1 MLIVSK
7 FRINSMLK
15 CDIYVTSGFENKAM
29 RSVCIDDTALSS
41 NVRDLKGNR
50 EELMKDDPK
59 RLIKMPSQDSSW
71 RTCSLDSSST
81 EGIIESAFMRGRGT
95 ADNKDSFDS
104 ILLSVRSKTIKFS
117 KRGSISLANINAR
130 IERLPN
136 NRYNRKLLVRTG
148 LGNTFDS
155 MDMAM
160 VAFILPAVIALW
172 SLSSQQAGVLG
183 SSVLIGYFF
192 RSLLCWIFWG

>member
-1 MLIVSK
+1 
-7 FRINSMLK
+7 
-15 CDIYVTSGFENKAM
+15 
-29 RSVCIDDTALSS
+29 VC
-41 NVRDLKGNR
+41 V
-50 EELMKDDPK
+50 
-59 RLIKMPSQDSSW
+59 
-71 RTCSLDSSST
+71 
-81 EGIIESAFMRGRGT
+81 
-95 ADNKDSFDS
+95 
-104 ILLSVRSKTIKFS
+104 
-117 KRGSISLANINAR
+117 LANINAR

-160 VAFILPAVIALW
+160 VAFILPSVIALW

-192 RSLLCWIFWG
+192 